1 MTSRIP
7 GFFKLGVPER
17 VARIQEI
24 AGLTDEE
31 TQRLAASFGA
41 LERDRAD
48 RMVENVV
55 GVMGVPLGIAVNFL
69 INGRD
74 YLIPMAI
81 EEPSVIAA
89 ASNAARIMRQ
99 SGGLTAHYASAMMI
113 GQVQLV
119 KLPDPAAARDRILAA
134 RDDILVEA
142 NAVDPILVRLG
153 GGAKDLEVRLLTE
166 TPAGPMVVVHLIVD
180 TKDAMGANAVNT
192 MAETVT
198 PTLERLTDGQVRLR
212 ILSNLADRRV
222 VQVQVAIDE
231 AHLGT
236 EEYDGADVA
245 ERISEAYAFAAADPY
260 RAATH
265 NKGIMNGMDAV
276 ALATGNDWRALE
288 AGAHAYAA
296 RGGHY
301 QPLSTWTRDGA
312 GYLLGTLEIPV
323 VLGLVGGATRAH
335 PMARLAV
342 KILGVEAA
350 AEFGEVVAAVGLAQN
365 FAALKALSTEGIQRG
380 HMALHARNVAMS
392 AGATG
397 EQVDRV
403 VAQMVAERAIN
414 VARAQEILEHIS
426 ATNFTN

>member
-7 GFFKLGVPER
+7 GFYKLSIPER
-17 VARIQEI
+17 IARIREI
-24 AGLTDEE
+24 VALTDDEASL
-31 TQRLAASFGA
+31 LAASFGA
-41 LERDRAD
+41 LEQDRAG

-69 INGRD
+69 VNGRD
-74 YLIPMAI
+74 YLVPMAI

-89 ASNAARIMRQ
+89 ASNAARTMRD
-99 SGGLTAHYASAMMI
+99 SGGLEAHYISALMI
-113 GQVQLV
+113 GQVQV
-119 KLPDPAAARDRILAA
+119 VRLPDPIAARERILAE
-134 RDDILVEA
+134 RDTILAEA
-142 NAVDPILVRLG
+142 NAADPILVGLG
-153 GGAKDLEVRLLTE
+153 GGARDLEARLLAE
-166 TPAGPMVVVHLIVD
+166 TPAGPMLVVHLLVD

-192 MAETVT
+192 MAERVT
-198 PTLERLTDGQVRLR
+198 PTLERITGGQVRLR

-222 VQVQVAIDE
+222 VQARVIIDE
-231 AHLGT
+231 THLGT
-236 EEYDGADVA
+236 EEYAGADVA
-245 ERISEAYAFAAADPY
+245 GRIVEAYALAAADPY

-296 RGGHY
+296 RDGRY
-301 QPLSTWTRDGA
+301 RPLSTWTRDGA
-312 GYLLGTLEIPV
+312 GHLVGTLEVPV

-342 KILGVEAA
+342 KILSVKTA

-380 HMALHARNVAMS
+380 HMALHARNVAIS
-392 AGATG
+392 AGAVG
-397 EQVDRV
+397 EQVDKV
-403 VAQMVAERAIN
+403 AAQMVAERTIN
-414 VARAQEILEHIS
+414 IARAKEILES
-426 ATNFTN
+426 ANRQTGK

>member
-7 GFFKLGVPER
+7 GFFKLDVPDR
-17 VARIQEI
+17 VVRIREI

-31 TQRLAASFGA
+31 TQLLAASFGA
-41 LERDRAD
+41 LEQDRAD

-69 INGRD
+69 VNGRD

-89 ASNAARIMRQ
+89 ASNAARIMRDA
-99 SGGLTAHYASAMMI
+99 SHGGISAHYVSAMMI

-119 KLPDPAAARDRILAA
+119 KLPDPVAAREAVLAA
-134 RDDILVEA
+134 RDAVLAEA
-142 NAVDPILVRLG
+142 NAADPILVRLG
-153 GGAKDLEVRLLTE
+153 GGARDLEARLLPE
-166 TPAGPMVVVHLIVD
+166 TPAGPMLIVHLIVD

-198 PTLERLTDGQVRLR
+198 PTLERLTGGQVRLR

-222 VQVQVAIDE
+222 VQASVAIAE

-236 EEYDGADVA
+236 DEFAGADVA
-245 ERISEAYAFAAADPY
+245 ERIVEAYAFAAADPY

-296 RGGHY
+296 RDGRY
-301 QPLSTWTRDGA
+301 RPLSAWTRDGK
-312 GYLLGTLEIPV
+312 GHLVGTLEMPV
-323 VLGLVGGATRAH
+323 VLGLVGGATRTH
-335 PMARLAV
+335 PTAQLAV
-342 KILGVEAA
+342 KVLGVQTA

-392 AGATG
+392 AGAEG

-403 VAQMVAERAIN
+403 AAQMVAERAIN
-414 VARAQEILEHIS
+414 IARAKEILETLT
-426 ATNFTN
+426 A

>member
-7 GFFKLGVPER
+7 GFFKLSVPER
-17 VARIQEI
+17 VARIRQI
-24 AGLTDEE
+24 AGLTDDEANL
-31 TQRLAASFGA
+31 LAASFGA
-41 LERDRAD
+41 LEQGRAD

-69 INGRD
+69 VNGRD

-89 ASNAARIMRQ
+89 ASHAARIMRDA
-99 SGGLTAHYASAMMI
+99 SPGGITAHYVSALMI
-113 GQVQLV
+113 GQVQV
-119 KLPDPAAARDRILAA
+119 VRLPDPGAARERVLAA
-134 RDDILVEA
+134 RDAILAEA
-142 NAVDPILVRLG
+142 NAADPVLVRLG
-153 GGAKDLEVRLLTE
+153 GGARDIEARLLPE
-166 TPAGPMVVVHLIVD
+166 TPAGPMLIVHLIVD

-198 PTLERLTDGQVRLR
+198 PTLERLTGGQVRLR

-222 VQVQVAIDE
+222 VQARVAMDE
-231 AHLGT
+231 ASLGT
-236 EEYDGADVA
+236 EEYAGADVA
-245 ERISEAYAFAAADPY
+245 ERITEAYAFAAADPY

-296 RGGHY
+296 RDGRY
-301 QPLSTWTRDGA
+301 RPLSTWTRDGA
-312 GYLLGTLEIPV
+312 GHLVGTLEVPV

-335 PMARLAV
+335 PMAQLAV
-342 KILGVEAA
+342 KILGVQTA

-365 FAALKALSTEGIQRG
+365 LAALRALSTEGIQRG

-403 VAQMVAERAIN
+403 AAQMVAEKAIN
-414 VARAQEILEHIS
+414 VARAQEIIKLQF
-426 ATNFTN
+426 AN

>member
-7 GFFKLGVPER
+7 GFFKLSVPDR
-17 VARIQEI
+17 VARIREI
-24 AGLTDEE
+24 VELTDDEI
-31 TQRLAASFGA
+31 QRLTASFGA
-41 LERDRAD
+41 LDQDRAD

-55 GVMGVPLGIAVNFL
+55 GVMGIPLGIAVNFL
-69 INGRD
+69 VNDRD

-99 SGGLTAHYASAMMI
+99 SGGLTAYYLSAMMI

-119 KLPDPAAARDRILAA
+119 KLPDPAAACDTILAA
-134 RDDILVEA
+134 RDDILAEA
-142 NAVDPILVRLG
+142 NAADPILVRLG
-153 GGAKDLEVRLLTE
+153 GGAKDLEVRLLAG

-198 PTLERLTDGQVRLR
+198 PTLERLTGGQVRLR

-222 VQVQVAIDE
+222 VQARVAIDE

-245 ERISEAYAFAAADPY
+245 ERIIEAYALAAADPY

-276 ALATGNDWRALE
+276 TLATGNDWRALE

-296 RGGHY
+296 RDGRY
-301 QPLSTWTRDGA
+301 RPLSTWTRDGA
-312 GYLLGTLEIPV
+312 GHLVGTLEVPV

-335 PMARLAV
+335 PTAQLAV
-342 KILGVEAA
+342 KVLGVKTAT
-350 AEFGEVVAAVGLAQN
+350 EFGEVVAAVGLAQN

-392 AGATG
+392 AGAAG
-397 EQVDRV
+397 EQVDEV
-403 VAQMVAERAIN
+403 AAQMVAEKAIN
-414 VARAQEILEHIS
+414 IARAQEILKS
-426 ATNFTN
+426 ANE

>member
-7 GFFKLGVPER
+7 GFFKLDIPDR
-17 VARIQEI
+17 VARVREI
-24 AGLTDEE
+24 AGLTDDEAGL
-31 TQRLAASFGA
+31 LAASFGA
-41 LERDRAD
+41 LSQDRAD

-55 GVMGVPLGIAVNFL
+55 GVMGLPLGIATNFL
-69 INGRD
+69 VNGRD
-74 YLIPMAI
+74 YLVPMAI

-89 ASNAARIMRQ
+89 ASNAARIMRE
-99 SGGLTAHYASAMMI
+99 SGGLTARYLSAMMI

-119 KLPDPAAARDRILAA
+119 KLPDPAAACDRIQAA
-134 RDDILVEA
+134 RDDILAEA
-142 NAVDPILVRLG
+142 NAVDPILVRFG
-153 GGAKDLEVRLLTE
+153 GGARDLEVRLLAE

-198 PTLERLTDGQVRLR
+198 PTLERLTGGQVRLR

-222 VQVQVAIDE
+222 VQARVAIAE

-236 EEYDGADVA
+236 DEYDGADVA
-245 ERISEAYAFAAADPY
+245 ERIAEAYALAAADPY

-276 ALATGNDWRALE
+276 TVATGNDWRALE
-288 AGAHAYAA
+288 AGAHSYAA
-296 RGGHY
+296 RDGRY
-301 QPLSTWTRDGA
+301 RPLSTWTREDGH
-312 GYLLGTLEIPV
+312 LVGTLEMPV
-323 VLGLVGGATRAH
+323 VLGLVGGATRTH
-335 PMARLAV
+335 PTAQLAV
-342 KILGVEAA
+342 KILGVETA

-392 AGATG
+392 AGAEG

-403 VAQMVAERAIN
+403 AAQMVAEKAIN
-414 VARAQEILEHIS
+414 AARAREILKAANEQMGK
-426 ATNFTN
+426 